1 MFLFKKKNGL
11 NQFQT
16 ALALTQKTVYC
27 DVLTAVS
34 ELERI
39 IS

>member
-1 MFLFKKKNGL
+1 MFLLKKNGL

-16 ALALTQKTVYC
+16 ALALTQKIVYC

-34 ELERI
+34 ESGRI

>member
-1 MFLFKKKNGL
+1 MFLLKKKGL